1 MARRYRT
8 PTSRRPG
15 PKRVLILSADVGEG
29 HAAAARALAR
39 QIESSPEPAE
49 VTVIDGLA
57 AMGPLL
63 QPVVEDGYRVQLR
76 FFPWTY
82 TVVYWLL
89 ERVAPVRVLA
99 RTLLCLFGS
108 RPLARRV
115 AEHDPDVVVST
126 YPAVTVVLARLR
138 RTQAVRCPTVAT
150 ITDLTGLFFW
160 AQPGIDTHLVMYGES
175 LHSVERIAGEGSAHL
190 VAPLISAEFLDERSQ
205 SVSRQELGLPRD
217 GRLVVVSGG
226 GWGVGDIEGA
236 VREIASIPGVSAIV
250 CLAGRNEQ
258 LQRRLSEDFASESRV
273 HVYGFTGRMPEIL
286 AAADALVHSTG
297 GVTCLEAKATGTP
310 VVSYGLPVGHARLN
324 TRAMADLGLLRLAN
338 DTRELREHVQACFA
352 EHHELAG
359 RAPHPREGLVAVAGA
374 NTVAAPELAERPH
387 PDERLLAD
395 GPLLADGRLSAG
407 GSPSADKPLPADGRL
422 RAGGRLLADEPRAA
436 APAID
441 PAAVDLVLDAPRRV
455 NPIPLWRLRMVA
467 FVTQLALLLG
477 LSTWLMST
485 DEVTAFAGLF
495 LGVHPLKRVATTQ
508 PDVGL
513 VVQARAGEVT
523 LIASDLRAQGI
534 RASFADNGAD
544 APATIA
550 RLRALGDE
558 MVPEVPRSG
567 SLFRWV
573 RTRGTLRSQ
582 AHALGLHH
590 RFYFLQPPG
599 GLTVGQLLL
608 ARSTGAIPVAG
619 SARLSARGPLP
630 QRPMRAGDVL
640 VVSVDGSGASLR
652 GVDRVVSWLRSSG
665 LSVEPLGSL
674 TSPSIKASRSGERAS
689 AAAPVTITA
698 KDSAS
703 GAPLS
708 GVSVNFSLRI
718 SGASTIGTTV

>member
-1 MARRYRT
+1 MPRIASRNRT
-8 PTSRRPG
+8 IASRRPG

-29 HAAAARALAR
+29 HAAAARALAK
-39 QIESSPEPAE
+39 QIESAQEAVE

-89 ERVAPVRVLA
+89 ERVAPVRALA
-99 RTLLCLFGS
+99 RALLCLFGS

-115 AEHDPDVVVST
+115 NEHDPDVVVST

-175 LHSVERIAGEGSAHL
+175 LRSVERIAGRGSARL
-190 VAPLISAEFLDERSQ
+190 VRPLISAEFLDERSQ
-205 SVSRQELGLPRD
+205 AGSRRLLGLPED

-236 VREIASIPGVSAIV
+236 VREIASIEGVSAIV

-258 LQRRLSEDFASESRV
+258 LHKRLSEDFAAEPRV
-273 HVYGFTGRMPEIL
+273 HVYGFTDRMPEIL

-338 DTRELREHVQACFA
+338 DTRELREHVHACFA
-352 EHHELAG
+352 QHHELAG
-359 RAPHPREGLVAVAGA
+359 RAPHPREGLLTVAGE
-374 NTVAAPELAERPH
+374 NTIAAPELVQPLHA
-387 PDERLLAD
+387 AD
-395 GPLLADGRLSAG
+395 AG
-407 GSPSADKPLPADGRL
+407 GAMD
-422 RAGGRLLADEPRAA
+422 AA
-436 APAID
+436 AAYPVGVAARPEPLVD

-467 FVTQLALLLG
+467 FVTQLVLLLG
-477 LSTWLMST
+477 VTTWLMST

-495 LGVHPLKRVATTQ
+495 LGVHPLRRVDTSQ
-508 PDVGL
+508 RDVGL
-513 VVQARAGEVT
+513 VVRAPAGQVVA
-523 LIASDLRAQGI
+523 IATRLSAVGI
-534 RASFADNGAD
+534 HASFADNGAD
-544 APATIA
+544 AHHTIA
-550 RLRALGDE
+550 GLRAAGDE
-558 MVPEVPRSG
+558 LVPEVPGSR

-573 RTRGTLRSQ
+573 KTRGTLRSQ
-582 AHALGLHH
+582 ARAIGLRH

-599 GLTVGQLLL
+599 GLTVGQLVL
-608 ARSTGAIPVAG
+608 ARTAGAIPVAG
-619 SARLSARGPLP
+619 QLRMNAWGPLP
-630 QRPMRAGDVL
+630 HRPMRAGDVL
-640 VVSVDGSGASLR
+640 VVSVDGSGRSLA
-652 GVDRVVSWLRSSG
+652 GVERVVAWLRASG

-674 TSPSIKASRSGERAS
+674 TASPSIKASKSGERAS
-689 AAAPVTITA
+689 AAAPATSTA
-698 KDSAS
+698 SAS
-703 GAPLS
+703 ASTQPPS
-708 GVSVNFSLRI
+708 GLSVNFSLRI